1 MSFFIIFSFLSIGYL
16 SFLSLKPNKLSSEII
31 INIPKNSSLNY
42 ITDLLYEQKII
53 KNKFTFKS
61 YSFLLNRHNKLKAG
75 EYLIELADNNMTIIE
90 KLYKNEIYL
99 HQIIIPEGYS
109 NIQVFEKLNKSNLIL
124 DTVNEHY
131 NEGSFFPDT
140 YFYSRDTKKSDLLKN
155 MHILANNKYNK
166 IYSDFE
172 NNLNFNKEQILIIA
186 SMVEAEAKFIKEK
199 RKIASV
205 FYNRL
210 KLGMRMQSDPTI
222 IYGINKTIY
231 LDRKLSKKDILMDHP
246 WNTYRIDGL
255 PPTPI
260 CNFGIESL
268 IAAINPDKSEY
279 LYFVADGKGG
289 HYFSKT
295 YDQHLNYIKILKEK

>member
-1 MSFFIIFSFLSIGYL
+1 
-16 SFLSLKPNKLSSEII
+16 
-31 INIPKNSSLNY
+31 
-42 ITDLLYEQKII
+42 
-53 KNKFTFKS
+53 
-61 YSFLLNRHNKLKAG
+61 
-75 EYLIELADNNMTIIE
+75 
-90 KLYKNEIYL
+90 
-99 HQIIIPEGYS
+99 
-109 NIQVFEKLNKSNLIL
+109 
-124 DTVNEHY
+124 
-131 NEGSFFPDT
+131 
-140 YFYSRDTKKSDLLKN
+140 
-155 MHILANNKYNK
+155 
-166 IYSDFE
+166 
-172 NNLNFNKEQILIIA
+172 
-186 SMVEAEAKFIKEK
+186 MVEAEAKFLKEK

-246 WNTYRIDGL
+246 WNTYKIDGL